1 MWVLGTLNEE
11 LCGCWELLQE
21 QVFFTAQL
29 PLELQKQGGLFLV
42 SGDLSHTDLLALEKG
57 LPVHL

>member
-1 MWVLGTLNEE
+1 MLGTLNEE

-21 QVFFTAQL
+21 QVFFTAEL
-29 PLELQKQGGLFLV
+29 SLKLQKQEGLFLV
-42 SGDLSHTDLLALEKG
+42 SEGMSHIELLALEKG